1 MAGIDSIVNTRAD
14 AFTNNPQALMQ
25 RYAMGQD
32 LLDLLALQKL
42 KQDKEAAAR
51 SLQMNMQAP
60 QGTIKDQ
67 LNSQV
72 MDMTKQ
78 EVASSLAPGIQQQG
92 QRMAAQQAQ
101 NMMGAGLP
109 TQPAPALVGMAG
121 GGIVGYAP
129 GGLMENRLERSAVES
144 AAQRKERERIL
155 REFNESLDGSVLPPG
170 SVPPVTRYPATPS
183 REGTTFD
190 RRQAAAAAN
199 EAARNYQI
207 LRGEDEAPNIV
218 GYDGAGNPITQEQ
231 FDAIMQK
238 EQFEPGFRSNSGG
251 TSVRRDVPSN
261 VPVSDELAGM
271 AALGPQALRRIP
283 AEFEPGFRSNSGGTS
298 VRRDVPSNV
307 PVSDELAGM
316 AALGPQALRRIP
328 AEAGQRPRL
337 GGYLASTKGPE
348 MSLAEAVST
357 IKQFNRNPAVYM
369 GVGAGVSQGEEIDR
383 LKYSNAIRVLA
394 ENDITEQDLVSAR
407 GQSNIALFDN
417 DESARNNLAVLQRQL
432 DRINAYDAYGL
443 PAPERLPPKEE
454 LERKIRAAKLFLNPD
469 VTPATTQAEPA
480 TTQTTPATPQN
491 TSIRPAGIATLPEG
505 ADITTRPNVE
515 TRMGMVNTGVSS
527 AGMPPE
533 LAQFISDRAP
543 RTTAERPQF
552 RSRYEDRLAEIEAEK
567 QDRLGALIEFLQAA
581 GASGGTNLGATLMG
595 GGSGLRA
602 RDERLRQQETEAL
615 QGAIADENAYLQR
628 MFNEEQLRQQSE
640 SARLDR
646 ESRENIASEDRAA
659 RLDEANA
666 TAAANIQKA
675 IFEANQNANE
685 ADIEVNT
692 YAHEAVLAD
701 QEFILAK
708 QAILD
713 KYASSMFS
721 SGNPQ
726 QAAAEISALYRKM
739 FNQVKNYITNPGSG
753 AAGRFSASYQ

>member
-283 AEFEPGFRSNSGGTS
+283 AE
-298 VRRDVPSNV
+298 
-307 PVSDELAGM
+307 
-316 AALGPQALRRIP
+316 
-328 AEAGQRPRL
+328 AGQRPRL

-505 ADITTRPNVE
+505 AGITTRPNVE

-646 ESRENIASEDRAA
+646 ESRENIAREDRAA
-659 RLDEANA
+659 RLNEANA